1 MTCGN
6 NMDKMGNKN
15 NKPCGPYNEN
25 LLTRGIMVDY
35 E

>member
-1 MTCGN
+1 VVIIWIKWGI
-6 NMDKMGNKN
+6 KN